1 MSYLD
6 ALLETTYPIL
16 LTRDLDLVVVP
27 PSGKTYLGGNGMKGD
42 TQNFSTNEKVI
53 VSIDELEI
61 SEYKIQVYTGSFI
74 DAGIGDQNQKFSVVA
89 TGNIENG
96 FLEFNDAGNC
106 SYFEWDPEN
115 PIHCKRDANSGM
127 DHIVFQFD
135 QEYHLEYFQSF
146 ATKNV
151 ATKFFFF
158 FFCIDE
164 KGLLYQ
170 YY

>member
-74 DAGIGDQNQKFSVVA
+74 EPGIGDQNQKFSVVA

-106 SYFEWDPEN
+106 SYFE
-115 PIHCKRDANSGM
+115 
-127 DHIVFQFD
+127 
-135 QEYHLEYFQSF
+135 
-146 ATKNV
+146 
-151 ATKFFFF
+151 
-158 FFCIDE
+158 
-164 KGLLYQ
+164 
-170 YY
+170 